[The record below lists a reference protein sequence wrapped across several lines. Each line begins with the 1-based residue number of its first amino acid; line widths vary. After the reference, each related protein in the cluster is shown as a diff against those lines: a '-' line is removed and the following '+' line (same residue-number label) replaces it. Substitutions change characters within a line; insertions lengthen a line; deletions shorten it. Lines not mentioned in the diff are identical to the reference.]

1 MYNPGNNLCNNIKEQ
16 RILRAH
22 YGYKIHLPNVF
33 DVQKR
38 GRAFLERG
46 DSLFGI
52 SRRSSQCG
60 VREEP
65 TERRQSAR

>member
-1 MYNPGNNLCNNIKEQ
+1 MDI
-16 RILRAH
+16 
-22 YGYKIHLPNVF
+22 KIHLPNVF

-52 SRRSSQCG
+52 SRRSSQCR